1 MEKCVFPSP
10 MWLAENLSS
19 ADAPCIRWNYLTV
32 PSGGLY
38 TAKEILV
45 SEERYS
51 SGLLQGRK
59 CVLHAC

>member
-10 MWLAENLSS
+10 MWLVENLSS
-19 ADAPCIRWNYLTV
+19 ADAPCIRWTYLTV

-45 SEERYS
+45 LEERYS
-51 SGLLQGRK
+51 SGPLEGRK
-59 CVLHAC
+59 RVLHAC